1 MTLRESILF
10 SVVAI
15 IIISFVMCSAVAA
28 KPTPEVI
35 QLYIIH
41 QSPRLA
47 VLSDCRPGKFV
58 GNEAAR
64 TLKDGKHTLIIQKG
78 ICRSA

>member
-1 MTLRESILF
+1 MSIRESILF
-10 SVVAI
+10 SVLAI
-15 IIISFVMCSAVAA
+15 IIIGFVMCSAVGA
-28 KPTPEVI
+28 KPGLKQIE
-35 QLYIIH
+35 LYIIH